1 MQDLVTLRQAKAH
14 LNLPADVSV
23 GDADIKLKL
32 AVAHDLVADYLKQ
45 RRDDDSGVAWAA
57 TVDAWTAETAP
68 PRVLQAVL
76 LQFADLYRFR
86 GDDDQIGWSS
96 NQARGQ
102 GELAQGVT
110 ALLYRLRDPAIA

>member
-1 MQDLVTLRQAKAH
+1 VDVVTLRQAKAH

-23 GDADIKLKL
+23 GDADLKLKL

-57 TVDAWTAETAP
+57 TVDAWDADTAP

-86 GDDDQIGWSS
+86 GDDTDMP
-96 NQARGQ
+96 ARGP